1 MKNAVNEKINVFL
14 GNNFEIF
21 TIQVTFRN
29 HVGNVMEMILNP
41 TSENNSE
48 KVNKWIHFFLENNG
62 DGVLLHV
69 DFKVQPILPITGTFD
84 HNLTH

>member
-1 MKNAVNEKINVFL
+1 MF
-14 GNNFEIF
+14 FWEI
-21 TIQVTFRN
+21 ILKYSLYRSHFRN
-29 HVGNVMEMILNP
+29 HVGNIMEMILNP
-41 TSENNSE
+41 TSENNSG

-69 DFKVQPILPITGTFD
+69 DLKVQPNTPDTGTFD